1 MINFNLIN
9 KSDKI
14 FTEETATD
22 HWIYIQI
29 VDSEW
34 YRWDKEVSEKMPTP
48 ERHPF
53 DTAECAECGVISPE
67 HLKACLE
74 FLSK

>member
-9 KSDKI
+9 KSDSFYTGDK
-14 FTEETATD
+14 ETD
-22 HWIYIQI
+22 RGIYIQI

-34 YRWDKEVSEKMPTP
+34 FRWDKEVSNKMPTP
-48 ERHPF
+48 ERHPY